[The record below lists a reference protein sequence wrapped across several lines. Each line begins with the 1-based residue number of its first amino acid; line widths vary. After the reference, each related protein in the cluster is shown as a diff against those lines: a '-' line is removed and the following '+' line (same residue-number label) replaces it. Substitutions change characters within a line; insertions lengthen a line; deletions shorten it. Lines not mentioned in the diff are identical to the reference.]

1 MFQIVPSSASK
12 VSASQVSHRQAKR
25 CRPATDNDGWRPGSD
40 CIVSRTVRSE
50 LWGRLRQFQ
59 LPRYQTAIIFSAVLP
74 PRGWSAPE
82 ARRSRWRSKWES
94 YLQAVKIQG
103 SSKAIPPINDGPDA
117 KLWLDDQG
125 NLVGTKLGF
134 FTRSLWP
141 WSRLTAAFTNTFS
154 KPGITLVLNV
164 VKFVNRL
171 LSLARY
177 FSFFHQT
184 GKISF
189 FFSSTQILELWKE
202 GGQIVID
209 ISRYNNN

>member
-1 MFQIVPSSASK
+1 MRTLETIPVITKISNRNNWDNK
-12 VSASQVSHRQAKR
+12 V
-25 CRPATDNDGWRPGSD
+25 
-40 CIVSRTVRSE
+40 
-50 LWGRLRQFQ
+50 F
-59 LPRYQTAIIFSAVLP
+59 IFSDALP
-74 PRGWSAPE
+74 PRRWSAPE

-177 FSFFHQT
+177 FKHFPSHWQDFLFLFFNT
-184 GKISF
+184 NIGA
-189 FFSSTQILELWKE
+189 LKE
-202 GGQIVID
+202 GRANCD
-209 ISRYNNN
+209 RYITL